1 MSNIDQIKQEMK
13 VIKAQ
18 YKAKMDELQLE
29 QLAQCPIKLGDL
41 LEIKDGTYGKPEV
54 KVYLVSKLVFS
65 LAKLPTIYGHKRLAS
80 GGLTFSHSESQLFLR
95 GDETPARVGHLDDW
109 QRFTARGIEA

>member
-18 YKAKMDELQLE
+18 YKAKMDELQME
-29 QLAQCPIKLGDL
+29 QSARCPIKLGDL
-41 LEIKDGTYGKPEV
+41 LEIQNGTYDEPDV

-80 GGLTFSHSESQLFLR
+80 GDLAFSHSETQLFLR
-95 GDETPARVGHLDDW
+95 GDETPARVGHVDDW
-109 QRFTARGIEA
+109 QRFTARRIEA